1 VSVELVP
8 LGHELLAAL
17 AGGRHEEAAR
27 RLGVAIPTDWPD
39 DHDAAFF
46 ALRARERLPL
56 EWSVYAL
63 VDDGAMVGHAGFH
76 GPPGRNGPGYADGVE
91 IGYTVFPAFR
101 RRGYAQAAARGLVA
115 LARSRGVA
123 RVVASVA
130 PDNEP
135 SLAVVRKLGFVQT
148 GEQWD
153 EEDGRELVFELQLF
167 RVKDA

>member
-1 VSVELVP
+1 VSIQLVP
-8 LGHELLAAL
+8 LEYELLATL
-17 AGGRHEEAAR
+17 SEGRREEASR

-39 DHDAAFF
+39 EHDAAFF

-56 EWSVYAL
+56 EWSVYAI

-76 GPPGRNGPGYADGVE
+76 GPPGTNGPGYADAVE

-101 RRGYAQAAARGLVA
+101 GRGYAQAAARALVA
-115 LARSRGVA
+115 LAAGRGVA

-135 SLAVVRKLGFVQT
+135 SLAVVRKLGFVHT
-148 GEQWD
+148 SEQWD
-153 EEDGRELVFELQLF
+153 EEDGRELVFELSPADLH
-167 RVKDA
+167 